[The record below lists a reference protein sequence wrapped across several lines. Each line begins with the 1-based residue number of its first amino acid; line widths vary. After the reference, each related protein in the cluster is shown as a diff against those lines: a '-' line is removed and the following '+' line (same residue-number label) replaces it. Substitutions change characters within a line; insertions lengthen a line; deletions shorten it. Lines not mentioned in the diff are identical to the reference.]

1 MTTPSKT
8 ARPVLQVQGL
18 DAGYGDLQILFAV
31 DLAVAPGEQVLLFG
45 PNGAGKSTLI
55 KALAGQLQPTA
66 GRVQLNDRDV
76 TGKVPEALAAAG
88 VGYVPQVANVFTSL
102 SVRENL
108 EIGGV
113 HLAVRRRRARIAEL
127 GDLFP
132 RLAERLDQRAGTLS
146 GGERQMLALA
156 RALMPEP
163 SVMLLDE
170 PSAGI
175 APALVTRIF
184 DMVAS
189 LRGAGTSVVMV
200 EQNAK
205 QALAYV
211 DRGVLMDGGRVRLQD
226 CAQAL
231 LNRADIGALY
241 LGAPDPGAPDPG
253 APDLGRPDGS

>member
-1 MTTPSKT
+1 MSVDAGH
-8 ARPVLQVQGL
+8 ARPVLQVEGL
-18 DAGYGDLQILFAV
+18 DAGYGELQILFAV

-55 KALAGQLQPTA
+55 KALAGQIAPTA
-66 GRVQLNDRDV
+66 GRVQLNGRAV
-76 TGKVPEALAAAG
+76 TGLAPEKLAAAG
-88 VGYVPQVANVFTSL
+88 LGYVPQVANVFTSM

-113 HLAVRRRRARIAEL
+113 RLGARRRRQRIGEL
-127 GDLFP
+127 GELFP

-163 SVMLLDE
+163 SVLLLDE

-175 APALVTRIF
+175 APTLVTRIF
-184 DMVAS
+184 DMVAG
-189 LRGAGTSVVMV
+189 LRATGTSVVMV

-205 QALAYV
+205 QALGTV
-211 DRGVLMDGGRVRLQD
+211 DRGVLMESGQVRLQD
-226 CAQAL
+226 RAQAL
-231 LNRADIGALY
+231 LDRADIAALY
-241 LGAPDPGAPDPG
+241 LGTPT
-253 APDLGRPDGS
+253 GS

>member
-1 MTTPSKT
+1 MIGSSDTD
-8 ARPVLQVQGL
+8 RPVLQVEAL
-18 DAGYGDLQILFAV
+18 DAGYGELQILFAV

-55 KALAGQLQPTA
+55 KALAGQLTPTA
-66 GRVQLNDRDV
+66 GRVQLNGRDV
-76 TGKVPEALAAAG
+76 TGRVPEALAAAG
-88 VGYVPQVANVFTSL
+88 LGYVPQVANVFTSL

-113 HLAVRRRRARIAEL
+113 HLGARRRRARIAEVTE
-127 GDLFP
+127 LFP

-163 SVMLLDE
+163 SVLLLDE

-184 DMVAS
+184 GMVAC
-189 LRGAGTSVVMV
+189 LRDTGTSVVMV

-205 QALAYV
+205 QALATV
-211 DRGVLMDGGRVRLQD
+211 DRGVLMESGRVRLQD
-226 CAQAL
+226 RAEAL
-231 LNRADIGALY
+231 RERADIAALY
-241 LGAPDPGAPDPG
+241 LGTPT
-253 APDLGRPDGS
+253 GS

>member
-1 MTTPSKT
+1 MSGDPATDP
-8 ARPVLQVQGL
+8 PVLQVEGL

-31 DLAVAPGEQVLLFG
+31 DIAVAPGEQVLLFG

-55 KALAGQLQPTA
+55 KALARQIVPSA
-66 GRVQLNDRDV
+66 GRVQLNGRA
-76 TGKVPEALAAAG
+76 TAGLAPEALAAAG
-88 VGYVPQVANVFTSL
+88 LGYVPQVANVFTTL

-113 HLAVRRRRARIAEL
+113 RLAGRRRRQRIADMGE
-127 GDLFP
+127 LFP

-163 SVMLLDE
+163 SVILLDE

-175 APALVTRIF
+175 APALVSRIF
-184 DMVAS
+184 DMVAG
-189 LRGAGTSVVMV
+189 LRATGTSVVMV

-211 DRGVLMDGGRVRLQD
+211 DRAVLMEGGRVRLQD
-226 CAQAL
+226 SADAL
-231 LNRADIGALY
+231 LHRADIGALY
-241 LGAPDPGAPDPG
+241 LGTSSA
-253 APDLGRPDGS
+253 S

>member
-1 MTTPSKT
+1 MTDAPLLHV
-8 ARPVLQVQGL
+8 AGL
-18 DAGYGDLQILFAV
+18 EAGYGELQILFGIDLRV
-31 DLAVAPGEQVLLFG
+31 DRGEQILVFG

-55 KALAGQLQPTA
+55 KALAGQVAPSA
-66 GRVQLNDRDV
+66 GKVWLDGREV
-76 TGKVPEALAAAG
+76 TGRKPEALAAAG
-88 VGYVPQVANVFTSL
+88 LGYVPQVANVFTSM

-113 HLAVRRRRARIAEL
+113 RLSARRRRARIAEL

-184 DMVAS
+184 EMVAG
-189 LRGAGTSVVMV
+189 LRETGTAVVMV

-205 QALAYV
+205 QALGYV
-211 DRGVLMDGGRVRLQD
+211 DRGVLLDSGRVRLQD
-226 CAQAL
+226 GAAAL
-231 LNRADIGALY
+231 CDRQDIGALY
-241 LGAPDPGAPDPG
+241 LGTEAA
-253 APDLGRPDGS
+253 S